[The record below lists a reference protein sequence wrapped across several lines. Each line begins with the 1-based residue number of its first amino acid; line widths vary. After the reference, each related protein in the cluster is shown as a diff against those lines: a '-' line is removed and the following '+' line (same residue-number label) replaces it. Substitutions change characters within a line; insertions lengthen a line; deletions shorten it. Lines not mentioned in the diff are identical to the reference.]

1 MREYSVPAVKDAPD
15 DANLTDALFRL
26 GREEPSTVLFAVK
39 DEGGTWKDVTAG
51 EALERVTALAGGLVA
66 AGVEPGQ
73 RVAILSRTRV
83 EWTLCDLAIAAAGAA
98 SVPIYETSSAEQIA
112 WILSDSEA
120 VAAFCEHQEH
130 ADRIKEVRSETPA
143 LEHVWQFDS
152 GHLDELAD
160 KGKDVDGSTID
171 ERRGTLTRDSLATVI
186 YTSGTTGRPKGCQL
200 THGNCLGD
208 LHAIIPNM
216 EELFGPHGSTLL
228 FLPLAHVFARAV
240 QIACIASRTRMGYCT
255 DTKDLVPD
263 LRSFQPTF
271 LLSVPRV
278 FEKVYNTAKQQA
290 GESGLKARIFNAAEA
305 TAVAWS
311 KASAGGRSPNP
322 VLQARHA
329 LFDKLVYA
337 KMRAAV
343 GGNMRWA
350 VSSGGPLGE
359 RLGHFFRGAGITVLE
374 AYGMTECIAV
384 TFNWPRTFKVGT
396 VGQPVP
402 GTTIRIADDGEVLA
416 KGPSIFP
423 GYWHNEE
430 QTKET
435 FDGEFLKTG
444 DIGELDDDGY
454 LRITGRKKELI
465 VTAGGKNVAPA
476 VLEDRIRAH
485 ALISQTMVVGDNRPF
500 IAALVTID
508 EETFGPWAKENGKS
522 GSVADL
528 VNDDDLR
535 AAVQEAIDDANKAV
549 SKAESIRT
557 FRILPSDF
565 TEDSGEITP
574 TLKLKRNVVA
584 KNHGDD
590 IEALYRR

>member
-1 MREYSVPAVKDAPD
+1 MREYSVPDVTDAPD
-15 DANLTDALFRL
+15 DANLTDAIFRL
-26 GREEPSTVLFAVK
+26 GRDDPSAVLFALK
-39 DEGGTWKDVTAG
+39 DEGGTWRDVTAK
-51 EALERVTALAGGLVA
+51 EALERVTAIASGLIA
-66 AGVEPGQ
+66 SGVQPGQ
-73 RVAILSRTRV
+73 RVAILSRTRF
-83 EWTLCDLAIAAAGAA
+83 EWTLCDLAIATVGAA

-130 ADRIKEVRSETPA
+130 ADRIKEVRSETPD
-143 LEHVWQFDS
+143 LEHVWQFDA
-152 GHLDELAD
+152 GHLDYLASA
-160 KGKDVDGSTID
+160 GKDVDAATID
-171 ERRGTLTRDSLATVI
+171 ERRGTLHRDSLATVI

-208 LHAIIPNM
+208 LHAILPNM
-216 EELFGPHGSTLL
+216 GELFGPHSSTLL

-240 QIACIASRTRMGYCT
+240 QIACIASRTRMAYCT

-263 LRSFQPTF
+263 LRSFRPTF

-290 GESGLKARIFNAAEA
+290 GDSGLKAKIFDAAES

-311 KASAGGRSPNP
+311 KASADGHTPGPLLS
-322 VLQARHA
+322 ARHA
-329 LFDKLVYA
+329 LFDRLVYA
-337 KMRAAV
+337 KMREAV

-350 VSSGGPLGE
+350 VSSGGPLGV

-384 TFNWPRTFKVGT
+384 TFNWPHAFRVGT

-402 GTTIRIADDGEVLA
+402 GTTIRIAEDGEVLA
-416 KGPSIFP
+416 KGPSVFP
-423 GYWHNEE
+423 GYWHNDE
-430 QTKET
+430 QTAAT

-444 DIGELDDDGY
+444 DIGELDDRGY
-454 LRITGRKKELI
+454 LQITGRKKELI

-485 ALISQTMVVGDNRPF
+485 ALISQCMVVGDNRPF
-500 IAALVTID
+500 IGALVTID
-508 EETFGPWAKENGKS
+508 EEAFGPWKEEHGKH

-528 VNDDDLR
+528 VSDADLR
-535 AAVQEAIDDANKAV
+535 AAVQEAIDEANQAV
-549 SKAESIRT
+549 SKAESIRA

-584 KNHGDD
+584 KNYEDA